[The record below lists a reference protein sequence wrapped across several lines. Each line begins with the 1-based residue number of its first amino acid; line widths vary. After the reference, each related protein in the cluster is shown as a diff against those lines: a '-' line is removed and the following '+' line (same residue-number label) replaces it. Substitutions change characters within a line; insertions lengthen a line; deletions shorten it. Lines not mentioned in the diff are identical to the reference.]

1 MTNILLSLSGRLDP
15 SLVKMLRVV
24 DQAATTLSIR
34 FFVVGAMARAIV
46 LEHCY
51 GIRPGRTTRDL
62 DIGVEVANW
71 EEFQQLS
78 TKLVATGEFAETSK
92 PHELRTDF
100 CQLHIVPFGGISSDQ
115 RTIRWPPEH
124 EVVMTIVGFE
134 EAYESAMLIRLS
146 DKPLLE
152 VKMPTI
158 PGMALM
164 KLISWNDRFPERPKD
179 AEDLFFLMDHYAE
192 AGNDERLYRE
202 EAELLQAESFDPVI
216 AGIRLLGS
224 DMATIANDS
233 TRKTVVNILEDETKN
248 HSKYRLVRDM
258 TKGARLYDAF
268 NETLEKLKKLEQGF
282 RERVHRKVGE

>member
-24 DQAATTLSIR
+24 DQVATTLSIR

-46 LEHCY
+46 LEHFY

-92 PHELRTDF
+92 PHELRSDF

-115 RTIRWPPEH
+115 RTICWPPEH

-134 EAYESAMLIRLS
+134 EAYESAMVICLS

-164 KLISWNDRFPERPKD
+164 KLISWNDRCPERPKD
-179 AEDLFFLMDHYAE
+179 AEYLLFLMDHYSE

-202 EAELLQAESFDPVI
+202 ETELLQAESFDPAI
-216 AGIRLLGS
+216 AGIRLLGC
-224 DMATIANDS
+224 DMATIANHS
-233 TRKTVVNILEDETKN
+233 TRKTVVSILEDEINKD
-248 HSKYRLVRDM
+248 SKYRLVRDM

-282 RERVHRKVGE
+282 KECIHRKVGE

>member
-1 MTNILLSLSGRLDP
+1 MTNILLDLSGKLDP

-24 DQAATTLSIR
+24 DQAATTLNIR
-34 FFVVGAMARAIV
+34 FFVIGAMARAIV
-46 LEHCY
+46 LEYCY

-62 DIGVEVANW
+62 DIGAEVAGW

-78 TKLVATGEFAETSK
+78 TKLVATGEFVETSK

-100 CQLHIVPFGGISSDQ
+100 CQLHIVPFGAISSDR
-115 RTIRWPPEH
+115 RTITWPPEH

-134 EAYESAMLIRLS
+134 EAYESAIALRLS
-146 DKPLLE
+146 DKPVLE

-158 PGMALM
+158 PGMVLM
-164 KLISWNDRFPERPKD
+164 KIISWNDRYPERPKD
-179 AEDLFFLMDHYAE
+179 AEDLLFLMDHYSEAE
-192 AGNDERLYRE
+192 NDERLYRE
-202 EAELLQAESFDPVI
+202 ETELLQAEGFDPVI
-216 AGIRLLGS
+216 AGIRLLGR

-233 TRKTVVNILEDETKN
+233 TQKTVASILEDETEK

-268 NETLEKLKKLEQGF
+268 NETLEKVKKLEQGF
-282 RERVHRKVGE
+282 KERFHRKVGE

>member
-1 MTNILLSLSGRLDP
+1 MTNISLNLSGKLDP
-15 SLVKMLRVV
+15 SLVKILRVV
-24 DQAATTLSIR
+24 DQTATTLSIR

-62 DIGVEVANW
+62 DIGVEVTSW

-78 TKLVATGEFAETSK
+78 TKLVATGEFVETSK

-100 CQLHIVPFGGISSDQ
+100 CHLHIVPFGGISSDQ

-124 EVVMTIVGFE
+124 QVVMTIVGVE
-134 EAYESAMLIRLS
+134 EAYESAMAIRLS

-158 PGMALM
+158 PGMGLM
-164 KLISWNDRFPERPKD
+164 KLISWNDRYPERPKD
-179 AEDLFFLMDHYAE
+179 AEDLLFLMDHYSE

-202 EAELLQAESFDPVI
+202 ETELLQAESFDPVI
-216 AGIRLLGS
+216 AGIRLLGC

-233 TRKTVVNILEDETKN
+233 TRKAVVSILEDETKK

-268 NETLEKLKKLEQGF
+268 NETLEKVKKLEQGF
-282 RERVHRKVGE
+282 KERFHRKVGE

>member
-15 SLVKMLRVV
+15 SLVKILRVV
-24 DQAATTLSIR
+24 DQVATTLSIR

-100 CQLHIVPFGGISSDQ
+100 CQLHIVPFGGISRDQ

-124 EVVMTIVGFE
+124 AVVMTIVGFE
-134 EAYESAMLIRLS
+134 EAYESAMVIRLS

-164 KLISWNDRFPERPKD
+164 KLISWNDRYPERPKD
-179 AEDLFFLMDHYAE
+179 AEDLLFLINHYAE
-192 AGNDERLYRE
+192 AGNDERLYKE
-202 EAELLQAESFDPVI
+202 EAELLQAESFDLVI
-216 AGIRLLGS
+216 AGIRLLGF
-224 DMATIANDS
+224 DMATIAKDS

-282 RERVHRKVGE
+282 RERIHRKVGE

>member
-1 MTNILLSLSGRLDP
+1 MTNILLNLSGKLDP

-24 DQAATTLSIR
+24 DQTATALCIR
-34 FFVVGAMARAIV
+34 FFVIGAMAMAIV

-92 PHELRTDF
+92 PHELRSDF

-115 RTIRWPPEH
+115 RTICWPPEH

-134 EAYESAMLIRLS
+134 EAYESAMVICLS

-164 KLISWNDRFPERPKD
+164 KLISWNDRCPERPKD
-179 AEDLFFLMDHYAE
+179 AEDLLFLMDHYSE

-202 EAELLQAESFDPVI
+202 ETELLQAESFDPAI
-216 AGIRLLGS
+216 AGIRLLGC
-224 DMATIANDS
+224 DMATIANHS
-233 TRKTVVNILEDETKN
+233 TRKTVVSILEDEINKD
-248 HSKYRLVRDM
+248 SKYRLVRDM

-282 RERVHRKVGE
+282 KECIHRKVGE